1 MLPIANR
8 KTLEIPHGLAAL
20 AAVICLV
27 LAFMTDYSS
36 VEQSRHAEQTGQAGQ
51 TTPVEQVAEENGTIS
66 NAQPAK
72 RERRDRRER
81 QGSLTLLP
89 WFPVPGGG
97 R

>member
-8 KTLEIPHGLAAL
+8 KTLQVPHGLAAL

-27 LAFMTDYSS
+27 LAFVTDHSAG
-36 VEQSRHAEQTGQAGQ
+36 ERNLHAEQTGTSA
-51 TTPVEQVAEENGTIS
+51 PIEQVVDENGANHS
-66 NAQPAK
+66 PQPAK